1 MATKKKTETAPV
13 SSGAIRINRAALI
26 AAVETC
32 NRGDGLKGVI
42 LPVVFRAHE
51 NGLSLRR
58 SVPGGVSARVEVA
71 CDGTPDFDGPIL
83 GGCVKVDGSNLVK
96 SLKAATGDEV
106 SFRVV
111 DNTRAEFRHARGKFA
126 LPIFTEEF
134 HETEFPD
141 EKPPADKPLV
151 FDDARSMFSAIK
163 ALIPFIGTDDARP
176 NLLGACING
185 SRAVATDGHR
195 LSVSSFDGPPGPDG
209 FALIIEGG
217 FAAHCLDSSGI
228 GPVKF
233 EVYRN
238 TLFASGDGW
247 ALCRPRLDGTFPN
260 FNQVI
265 PGYASGKDAVTPA
278 TTSVN
283 AMLEALKS
291 VKPSVSS
298 KTHNVR
304 VEFNSEGI
312 TLTAFDA
319 EKGEAEYQLDASVPD
334 SVGVRRAG
342 FNIEYLE
349 QALRLMTSDSVDI
362 YMPDALSPTMVVP
375 QGETD
380 FAKPQT
386 VSAVVMPMRL

>member
-1 MATKKKTETAPV
+1 MATKKKTETAPA
-13 SSGAIRINRAALI
+13 SSDAIRINRWSLI

-32 NRGDGLKGVI
+32 NRGEGLKGVI
-42 LPVVFRAHE
+42 LPVVFRAHK

-58 SVPGGVSARVEVA
+58 SVPGGVSARVEIA
-71 CDGTPDFDGPIL
+71 CDGTPDFDSPVI
-83 GGCVKVDGSNLVK
+83 GGCVKVDGGNLLK
-96 SLKAATGDEV
+96 SLKAATGEEV

-111 DNTRAEFRHARGKFA
+111 DGAKAEFRHARGKFA
-126 LPIFTEEF
+126 LPVYMEEI

-141 EKPPADKPLV
+141 EKPPADKPLS
-151 FDDARSMFSAIK
+151 FDDARPMFLAIK
-163 ALIPFIGTDDARP
+163 ALVPFIATDDARP
-176 NLLGACING
+176 NLIGACING
-185 SRAVATDGHR
+185 NRAVATDGHR

-209 FALIIEGG
+209 FNLIIEGS

-228 GPVKF
+228 DLLKF
-233 EVYRN
+233 DVYRN

-260 FNQVI
+260 FSQVI
-265 PGYASGKDAVTPA
+265 PCYTEGKSQIAPV

-304 VEFNSEGI
+304 LEFNSEGI
-312 TLTAFDA
+312 TLTAFDS
-319 EKGEAEYQLDASVPD
+319 EKGEAEYQLEASVPD
-334 SVGVRRAG
+334 SVGIRRAG

-362 YMPDALSPTMVVP
+362 YMPDALSPSMVVP